1 MVSETERVRF
11 PATLAVR
18 LSHEAA
24 KAVRQQASE
33 QNQRV
38 SEYLREVVLREV
50 SPAQVGDLEH

>member
-1 MVSETERVRF
+1 MMNETEKIRF

-24 KAVRQQASE
+24 KAVRQQASA

-38 SEYLREVVLREV
+38 SEYLRDVVLREV
-50 SPAQVGDLEH
+50 APAQVGRGEG